1 MAPTDDEFEGTI
13 FSSGPLFPVAGAADA
28 VGHYLVVVQ
37 GAEPGKRIELDS
49 AALTIGRDAKQATMV
64 FPDTQVSRV
73 HAMVRVVNGKA
84 VVEDLQ
90 STNGTF
96 VDAARV
102 ESRLTLREG
111 NILRVGGHALRY
123 ERRSRRDVERS
134 RELDRDLLK
143 ARKYVQSLLPEPIH
157 TGPVLA
163 EWSFVPSSQLGGDAF
178 GYYWLD
184 PTTFVFYLLDVS
196 GHGVGSAMHSVTVL
210 NVLRQR
216 ALPNVDFRNPSEVL
230 ANLNDMFQMDSHN
243 GLLFTMWYGVYR
255 TDERV
260 LTYGSAGHHPAYLVP
275 PDRQTSRPVGSPA
288 LMIGAFPKM
297 TYEVEH
303 TPVPAGSSLYLF
315 SDGLYEIVTKDQQ
328 RWELS
333 DLLPL
338 FLERGARMRL
348 MSRRSLRP
356 NGCTTPY
363 GKWPPRVHWKTT
375 SRSSWSRSH
384 NGRLRVATFS
394 SELTATRS
402 PRSKKQPH
410 LQISFL

>member
-1 MAPTDDEFEGTI
+1 MMSLTLRSDVSPIDDEFEGTI
-13 FSSGPLFPVAGAADA
+13 FSAGPLFPVAGAADDI
-28 VGHYLVVVQ
+28 GHYLVVVE
-37 GAEPGKRIELDS
+37 GSEPGKRIELDS

-64 FPDTQVSRV
+64 FPDTGVSRV

-96 VDAARV
+96 VDATRV
-102 ESRLTLREG
+102 ASRTTLREG
-111 NILRVGGHALRY
+111 NILRMGAHALRY
-123 ERRSRRDVERS
+123 ERRSRKDVQRT
-134 RELDRDLLK
+134 REMDRDLLK
-143 ARKYVQSLLPEPIH
+143 ARKYVQSLLPAPIH

-184 PTTFVFYLLDVS
+184 PTTFVFYLVDVS

-230 ANLNDMFQMDSHN
+230 ANLNDMFQGESHN
-243 GLLFTMWYGVYR
+243 GLMLTMWYGVYR
-255 TDERV
+255 TDDRV

-275 PDRQTSRPVGSPA
+275 ADRQASRPIGSPA
-288 LMIGAFPKM
+288 LMIGGFPDM
-297 TYEVEH
+297 TYQTEQ
-303 TPVPAGSSLYLF
+303 TPVPAESSLYLF
-315 SDGLYEIVTKDQQ
+315 SDGLFEIVTKDQQ

-338 FLERGARMRL
+338 LLQPGSGGTPDVAKVSEAERVYNAVREVAAPGPLEDDV
-348 MSRRSLRP
+348 SLL
-356 NGCTTPY
+356 
-363 GKWPPRVHWKTT
+363 V
-375 SRSSWSRSH
+375 
-384 NGRLRVATFS
+384 VTF
-394 SELTATRS
+394 T
-402 PRSKKQPH
+402 
-410 LQISFL
+410 